1 MGVMHTPSHFALR
14 QDAQMRLLCYWLLL
28 ARASNASTH
37 EFVVANTWTGA
48 FSAAT
53 DAAWEA
59 LDAGGSRLDAVEAA
73 GSTCERL
80 QCDSS
85 VGFGHHP
92 DSRGKVSLDAMILDG
107 VSMNAG
113 AVGFLRAS
121 RGAIRVAR
129 AVLEHSSHTL
139 LVGEGADSFADMLG
153 LADGPGLDTE
163 DSQNEYETWV
173 AKDCQPNYYAGLPGC
188 EASCPPYAPER
199 FGQRGE
205 RSRRKSASRE
215 LFDVGAGN
223 HDTIGILVRDENE
236 DLACGVTTN
245 GANHKIEGRVGDSPI
260 IGAGCFVDNDVG
272 GAAGTGDGDVMM
284 RFAPAAMAVVYMRQ
298 GLPPAK
304 ACAEA
309 LAAISKFF
317 PGTRFASALAWNG
330 LAEVAHESELRT
342 HRDVL

>member
-215 LFDVGAGN
+215 LFD
-223 HDTIGILVRDENE
+223 
-236 DLACGVTTN
+236 
-245 GANHKIEGRVGDSPI
+245 
-260 IGAGCFVDNDVG
+260 
-272 GAAGTGDGDVMM
+272 TGDGDVMM

-342 HRDVL
+342 HRDAGESGGATHNMGFSYSVRDASMNATQQIPADIVVSAR